1 MKIGTDGSICF
12 AYYISYIHGSWIY
25 LNNCRSFCCIY
36 TMWVIQKAIRLH
48 DTMWHCVGYYWV
60 YCIYTFVKFEIHLE
74 IYKKATRYIFIAIIY
89 LVKITKL
96 FVIPYSLYHNSKHYL
111 RNRNHS
117 KEEERNVVLEIFHII
132 SIFIA
137 KATKVSLFAVNLT
150 FSWLICRVDKRGRK
164 RWSLRCRRYTVC
176 RAQYGCN
183 VVGLLVARGER
194 WKEGSRACIYA
205 HAA

>member
-1 MKIGTDGSICF
+1 MKIGTDGSISF
-12 AYYISYIHGSWIY
+12 VYYISCIHGSWIY

-36 TMWVIQKAIRLH
+36 TMWVIQKVIRLRC
-48 DTMWHCVGYYWV
+48 DIVWAIIGYIV
-60 YCIYTFVKFEIHLE
+60 YTRSWSLKYIWRYI
-74 IYKKATRYIFIAIIY
+74 KKATRYIFIATIY

-111 RNRNHS
+111 RNKNHS
-117 KEEERNVVLEIFHII
+117 KEEERNAVLEIFHVI

-164 RWSLRCRRYTVC
+164 RWSLRCRRYTVH

>member
-1 MKIGTDGSICF
+1 MKIDTDVLISF
-12 AYYISYIHGSWIY
+12 AYSYIHGSWIY

-36 TMWVIQKAIRLH
+36 TVWVIQKAIRLH
-48 DTMWHCVGYYWV
+48 DTMWYCMGYYWV
-60 YCIYTFVKFEIHLE
+60 YCIYKFVKFEIHLE
-74 IYKKATRYIFIAIIY
+74 IYITVTRYIFIAIIY
-89 LVKITKL
+89 LVKTTKL
-96 FVIPYSLYHNSKHYL
+96 FVILYSLYHNSKYYL
-111 RNRNHS
+111 RNKNHW
-117 KEEERNVVLEIFHII
+117 KEEKRNVLFKIFHII

-137 KATKVSLFAVNLT
+137 KATKVSLFAVNLA

-164 RWSLRCRRYTVC
+164 RWSLRCRGYTVH

-194 WKEGSRACIYA
+194 WMEGSRACIYA